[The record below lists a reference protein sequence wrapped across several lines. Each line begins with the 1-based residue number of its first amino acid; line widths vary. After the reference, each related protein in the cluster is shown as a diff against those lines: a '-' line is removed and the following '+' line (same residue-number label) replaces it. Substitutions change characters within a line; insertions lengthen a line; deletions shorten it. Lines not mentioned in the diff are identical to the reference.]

1 MLIFI
6 EQNNTIYKLLIKQNK
21 KKKINQSL
29 TVLQKKETT
38 MFNR

>member
-21 KKKINQSL
+21 KKINQSL
-29 TVLQKKETT
+29 TVLQKK
-38 MFNR
+38 